1 MRKLTEGEQTLTYAK
16 VADLLRAAYRA
27 KAKTSD
33 DPVHEEVTTT
43 VYCGGGFN
51 VGITATGYEDPE
63 SAGKVAFYV
72 SQQYEDEMG
81 EMNMGG
87 DLKQTIKDLFI
98 MASDVSEMEDR
109 VYIDDAEIKKLEDT
123 AQGQGFLF
131 ENLETMERIAE
142 SKKQLNEGMFKS
154 ANINFI
160 NFVNKLQQFLDTAA
174 PGMGLEVVEQ
184 NLGMGGAYIKI
195 EQRDEEGKTPDDGLV
210 SWMNGEDADAYYD
223 KMADGV

>member
-1 MRKLTEGEQTLTYAK
+1 MKMTENEEGLPYSK

-33 DPVHEEVTTT
+33 DPVHEEVSCT
-43 VYCGGGFN
+43 VYCGAGFN
-51 VGITATGYEDPE
+51 INITTTGYEDPDA
-63 SAGKVAFYV
+63 AGRVCFYV
-72 SQQYEDEMG
+72 TQMYEDEMG

-87 DLKQTIKDLFI
+87 DLKGTIKDLFQ

-109 VYIDDAEIKKLEDT
+109 VYIDDAEVKKLEDI

-131 ENLETMERIAE
+131 ENLQTMERIAE
-142 SKKQLNEGMFKS
+142 SKKQLNEGIFKS

-160 NFVNKLQQFLDTAA
+160 DFVNKLQQFLDTAA

-184 NLGMGGAYIKI
+184 SLGMGGAYIKI
-195 EQRDEEGKTPDDGLV
+195 EQRDEEGKTPDDGIV
-210 SWMNGEDADAYYD
+210 SWMSGDDADAYYD
-223 KMADGV
+223 KMADEA

>member
-1 MRKLTEGEQTLTYAK
+1 MKMTENEEGLPYSK

-33 DPVHEEVTTT
+33 DPVHEEVAIT

-87 DLKQTIKDLFI
+87 DLKQVIKDLFS
-98 MASDVSEMEDR
+98 MTGYESEMEDR
-109 VYIDDAEIKKLEDT
+109 VYIDDAEIKKLEDL

-131 ENLETMERIAE
+131 ENLQTMERIAE

-154 ANINFI
+154 ANINFT
-160 NFVNKLQQFLDTAA
+160 NFINKLQEFLDTSM

-184 NLGMGGAYIKI
+184 SLGMGGAYIKI
-195 EQRDEEGKTPDDGLV
+195 EQRDEEGKTPDDGIA
-210 SWMNGEDADAYYD
+210 SWMDGDDADAYYD
-223 KMADGV
+223 KMADEA

>member
-1 MRKLTEGEQTLTYAK
+1 MTENEEGLPYSK

-33 DPVHEEVTTT
+33 DPVHEEVSCT
-43 VYCGGGFN
+43 VYCGAGFN
-51 VGITATGYEDPE
+51 INITATGYEDPDA
-63 SAGKVAFYV
+63 AGRVCFYV
-72 SQQYEDEMG
+72 TQMYEDEMG

-87 DLKQTIKDLFI
+87 DLKGTIKDLFR

-109 VYIDDAEIKKLEDT
+109 VYIDDAEVKKLEDI

-131 ENLETMERIAE
+131 ENLQTMERIAE

-154 ANINFI
+154 ANINFT
-160 NFVNKLQQFLDTAA
+160 NFINKLQQFLDTSM

-184 NLGMGGAYIKI
+184 SLGIGGAYIKI
-195 EQRDEEGKTPDDGLV
+195 EQRDEEGKTPDDGIA
-210 SWMNGEDADAYYD
+210 SWMSGDDVDAYYD
-223 KMADGV
+223 KLADEA

>member
-1 MRKLTEGEQTLTYAK
+1 MRMTENEEGLTYSK

-33 DPVHEEVTTT
+33 DPVHEEVSCT
-43 VYCGGGFN
+43 VYCGAGFN
-51 VGITATGYEDPE
+51 IQITATGYEDPDA
-63 SAGKVAFYV
+63 AGKVCFYV
-72 SQQYEDEMG
+72 TQMYEDEMG

-87 DLKQTIKDLFI
+87 DLKGTIKDLFQ

-109 VYIDDAEIKKLEDT
+109 VYIEDTEIKKLEDI

-131 ENLETMERIAE
+131 ENLQTMERISE

-154 ANINFI
+154 ANVNFI
-160 NFVNKLQQFLDTAA
+160 DFVNKLQQFLDTAA

-184 NLGMGGAYIKI
+184 SLGMGGAYIKI
-195 EQRDEEGKTPDDGLV
+195 EQRDEEGKTPDDGIV
-210 SWMNGEDADAYYD
+210 SWMSSDDADAYYD
-223 KMADGV
+223 KMADEA